1 MKKWQR
7 PSTVARELG
16 VDMHAMLELIAGGT
30 FQTSRDSEG
39 KMWCSPSEMPVDAPL
54 SPNQQ
59 IAEGDAVLRLAERHA
74 DDLKRLHGEL
84 KATEIARALA
94 ESEVDRHQKV
104 REEIKDQLDSV
115 RQQLDDLLIRMEFE
129 RKRATIL
136 ERATTRP
143 WYQFTEKAAD
153 IRQANA
159 MRLALPAE

>member
-16 VDMHAMLELIAGGT
+16 VDMHAILELIAGGV
-30 FQTSRDSEG
+30 FQTSRDADG
-39 KMWCSPSEMPVDAPL
+39 KLWCAPSEIPADEPTSAAP
-54 SPNQQ
+54 SSTD
-59 IAEGDAVLRLAERHA
+59 GDAVLRLAERHA
-74 DDLKRLHGEL
+74 DDLRKLHGEL

-94 ESEVDRHQKV
+94 ESESSRHQKD
-104 REEIKDQLDSV
+104 RDEIQTQLESV
-115 RQQLDDLLIRMEFE
+115 RQQLDDLMIRMEFE

>member
-7 PSTVARELG
+7 PTTIARELG
-16 VDMHAMLELIAGGT
+16 VDMQAMLELIAGGT
-30 FQTSRDSEG
+30 FQTSRDSDG
-39 KMWCSPSEMPVDAPL
+39 KLWCATSEIPAEESQPASQAPSD
-54 SPNQQ
+54 
-59 IAEGDAVLRLAERHA
+59 GDAVIRLAERHA

-84 KATEIARALA
+84 KATEIAKALA
-94 ESEVDRHQKV
+94 ETEAARHKKDSD
-104 REEIKDQLDSV
+104 EIRAQLDTV

-143 WYQFTEKAAD
+143 WYQYTEKAAD
-153 IRQANA
+153 VRQANA